1 MCKLHVIFEQIEF
14 ATILQSHDS
23 ESLIHMVQQYR
34 LYQPHTSDTK
44 MLQCSRAHPKLLSLI
59 YRIFLCVRFGL
70 LTTVLIV
77 KDIVESVNIPIFTL
91 GKFSSKI

>member
-44 MLQCSRAHPKLLSLI
+44 MLQCSRAHPKLLSWM
-59 YRIFLCVRFGL
+59 Y
-70 LTTVLIV
+70 
-77 KDIVESVNIPIFTL
+77 KDIPVCPIWTFDHSVNRQRYR
-91 GKFSSKI
+91 